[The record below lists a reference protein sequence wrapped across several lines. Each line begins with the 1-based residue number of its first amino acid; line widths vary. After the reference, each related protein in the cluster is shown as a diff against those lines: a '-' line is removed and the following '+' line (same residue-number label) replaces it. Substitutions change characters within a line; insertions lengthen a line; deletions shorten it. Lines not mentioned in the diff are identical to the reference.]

1 MPEFIH
7 LHNHSHYS
15 LLDGAAKVDQLVK
28 KAAACEMDAFALTD
42 HGNLYG
48 TLDFY
53 KAARKAKV
61 KPIIGCEV
69 YVANGSR
76 FEKKKVPGKK
86 PYFHLVLLAKDQ
98 EGYRNLLRLV
108 SAGFIEGYY
117 YRPRVDFELI
127 RKYHKGLIAQT
138 ACLGG
143 EVNQALLREDWDGAK
158 ATAVAYRELFGDDF
172 YLEIQ
177 NHRIPEEDLV
187 RARMKELSDSLA
199 IPLVAT
205 NDIHYLEASHVFAHD
220 IYICV
225 RDQKQHDP
233 KSMRYNTDQLFFKTQ
248 AEMYDTFVGFEDA
261 CRITREIAD
270 KCDVTLDFDKR
281 QIPVFPIPDTSRAKT
296 LDDYFEE
303 VCRAGL
309 AWRYGD
315 AVPEGAVARLEYEM
329 GVIRKMGFPGY
340 FLIVKDFIDYAR
352 ANDIRVGPGRGS
364 AAGALV
370 AYSMGITNIDP
381 LEFDL
386 LFERFLNPE
395 RVSMPDIDIDF
406 EDSHRADVI
415 DYVRRKYGEKN
426 VAQIVTFG
434 RLMTKAVIKDV
445 CRVLGMSFAEAD
457 RFTKLVPD
465 KMAMDKKVRLADVRA
480 KVPELDQLIKSDPR
494 YETMWANAEI
504 LEGLNRA
511 TGVHAAG
518 VVITP
523 GELQEFVPLQRA
535 GGQDGDITTQWDGNW
550 IDEVGLLKMDF
561 LGLRAL
567 TVIKETQRRLKE
579 RGVEFDIERIPR
591 DDGKTFEMFGRA
603 DTIGIFQFESSG
615 MREYLKKLQP
625 ARLDDLIAMN
635 ALYRPGPM
643 DNIPAYIER
652 RHGREKIQYLHPVLE
667 QHLDVTYG
675 IIVYQE
681 QVMQIAQSVGG
692 FTLGQ
697 ADEMRRAMGKKKLEA
712 MAKMK
717 VDFLKGAE
725 ERSID
730 KKVADQIWD
739 LLERFASY
747 GFNKSHS
754 AAYAWLAYQTGYLKA
769 NYTAEFLAAV
779 MTDEM
784 HDTKKMTVFLEEC
797 RKFDL
802 PVLPPDVNGSLREFR
817 VVDGGIRYG
826 LGAIKNVGDT
836 AIQSI
841 IAARESEEEAGP
853 FRDVFDFVSR
863 VETSRVN
870 RKVIESLIQAG
881 AFDTLDERRATLF
894 AGADILLNYASA
906 IAEQKARNQ
915 ISLFGEASGEVAIA
929 PPALEPVPD
938 WDTHDRLARERELI
952 GIYVSGHPLE
962 RYREEVESF
971 ATCPLDQAPNLGDG
985 APLRACGLISSYRTL
1000 INRRDKKMAL
1010 GAIDDFSGS
1019 LKFMAFEE
1027 QLIAAGDS
1035 LGADALVSLRGRLS
1049 IKSEDDVLLIVEEVI
1064 PLEQLSQRVGKRLTI
1079 AIDSRRLDGGCLDGM
1094 ERLFR
1099 DCQGSCDVY
1108 FRLTGGDGKPV
1119 TFLSGKYKVSLTP
1132 AFVGRLKE
1140 TLVGHSVVVSG

>member
-1 MPEFIH
+1 MPDFIH

-15 LLDGAAKVDQLVK
+15 LLDGAAKVDELVK
-28 KAAACEMDAFALTD
+28 KAAACGMDAFALTD

-48 TLDFY
+48 ALDFY
-53 KAARKAKV
+53 KAARTAGV
-61 KPIIGCEV
+61 KPILGCEV

-76 FEKKKVPGKK
+76 FEKSKVPGKK

-117 YRPRVDFELI
+117 YRPRVDWELI
-127 RKYHKGLIAQT
+127 KRHHRGLVATT

-143 EVNQALLREDWDGAK
+143 EVNQALLREDWAE
-158 ATAVAYRELFGDDF
+158 ARRVASEYRELFGDDF

-177 NHRIPEEDLV
+177 NHRIPDEDV
-187 RARMKELSDSLA
+187 ARARMKELADALA

-205 NDIHYLEASHVFAHD
+205 NDIHYLEASHVYAHD

-233 KSMRYNTDQLFFKTQ
+233 KSMRYNTDQLYFKSPD
-248 AEMYDTFVGFEDA
+248 EMYEAFAGFEDA

-281 QIPVFPIPDTSRAKT
+281 HLPVFPIPESSRAAT
-296 LDDYFEE
+296 IDEHFEE

-309 AWRYGD
+309 LWRYGD
-315 AVPEGAVARLEYEM
+315 AVPAGAVERLEFEM
-329 GVIRKMGFPGY
+329 GVIRKMGFAGY

-352 ANDIRVGPGRGS
+352 ANEIRVGPGRGS

-370 AYSMGITNIDP
+370 AYAMGITSIDP

-406 EDSHRADVI
+406 EDRHRAEVI

-445 CRVLGMSFAEAD
+445 CRVLGMGFAEAD

-465 KMAMDKKVRLADVRA
+465 KMAIDKKVKLADVRA
-480 KVPELDQLIKSDPR
+480 KVPELDALIQSDRR
-494 YETMWANAEI
+494 YEEMWRNAEI

-567 TVIKETQRRLKE
+567 TVIKETQRRLAA

-591 DDGKTFEMFGRA
+591 DDARTFELFGRA

-615 MREYLKKLQP
+615 MREYLRKLQP

-643 DNIPAYIER
+643 DNIPSYIER
-652 RHGREKIQYLHPVLE
+652 RHGREAIQYLHPVLE

-681 QVMQIAQSVGG
+681 QVMQIARSVGG
-692 FTLGQ
+692 FSLGQ

-712 MAKMK
+712 MARMK
-717 VDFLKGAE
+717 VDFISGAE
-725 ERSID
+725 QRGIGKRTAE
-730 KKVADQIWD
+730 QIWD

-769 NYTAEFLAAV
+769 NHTAEFLAAV

-797 RKFDL
+797 RKFGIA
-802 PVLPPDVNGSLREFR
+802 VLPPDANQSLREFR
-817 VVDGGIRYG
+817 VVPEGIRYG

-841 IAARESEEEAGP
+841 VASREADGP
-853 FRDVFDFVSR
+853 FRDVFDFASR
-863 VETSRVN
+863 VETTKVN
-870 RKVIESLIQAG
+870 RKVVESLVQAG
-881 AFDTLDERRATLF
+881 AFDSLDARRATLF
-894 AGADILLNYASA
+894 AGADLLLSYAGV

-915 ISLFGEASGEVAIA
+915 ISLFGEESGEVAIA
-929 PPALEPVPD
+929 PPALEEVPE
-938 WDTHDRLARERELI
+938 WDAADRLARERELI

-962 RYREEVESF
+962 RYRSEVESF
-971 ATCPLDQAPNLGDG
+971 ATCRLDQAPALGHD
-985 APLRACGLISSYRTL
+985 APLRACGIVSSWRTL
-1000 INRRDKKMAL
+1000 INRRDKRMGL
-1010 GAIDDFSGS
+1010 GAIDDFAGS
-1019 LKFMAFEE
+1019 LKFMVFEE
-1027 QLIAAGDS
+1027 QLVAAGEI
-1035 LGADALVSLRGRLS
+1035 LGQDALVSLRGRLS
-1049 IKSEDDVLLIVEEVI
+1049 VKDEDDVILIVEEVL
-1064 PLEQLSQRVGKRLTI
+1064 PLAELAQRVGRKLTI
-1079 AIDSRRLDGGCLDGM
+1079 GIDSKRLDGGCLDRM
-1094 ERLFR
+1094 ESLFR
-1099 DCQGSCDVY
+1099 GATGDCAVY
-1108 FRLTGGDGKPV
+1108 FRLTGGDGRPV
-1119 TFLSGKYKVSLTP
+1119 TFRSDKYKVRITP
-1132 AFVGRLKE
+1132 DFVGRLKE
-1140 TLVGHSVVVSG
+1140 TLDGHSVVVSG

>member
-1 MPEFIH
+1 MPDFVH

-15 LLDGAAKVDQLVK
+15 LLDGAARVDQLVQR
-28 KAAACEMDAFALTD
+28 AAACGMDAFALTD

-53 KAARKAKV
+53 KEAHKAGV
-61 KPIIGCEV
+61 KPILGCEV
-69 YVANGSR
+69 YVASGSR
-76 FEKKKVPGKK
+76 FEKRKVPGKK
-86 PYFHLVLLAKDQ
+86 PYYHLVLLAKDQ

-127 RKYHKGLIAQT
+127 RKYHRGLIAQT

-143 EVNQALLREDWDGAK
+143 EVNQALLREDWPEARR
-158 ATAVAYRELFGDDF
+158 VALEYRELFGDDF

-177 NHRIPEEDLV
+177 NHRIPDEDIA
-187 RARMKELSDSLA
+187 RARMKELSDALA

-205 NDIHYLEASHVFAHD
+205 NDIHYLDAEHVYAHD

-233 KSMRYNTDQLFFKTQ
+233 ANMRYSTDQLYFKTQ
-248 AEMYDTFVGFEDA
+248 QEMYETFAGFEEA
-261 CRITREIAD
+261 CKITREIAD
-270 KCDVTLDFDKR
+270 KCNVDLDFGER
-281 QIPVFPIPDTSRAKT
+281 HLPVFPVPQESAANN
-296 LDDYFEE
+296 LDEYFEQ
-303 VCRAGL
+303 VCREGL
-309 AWRYGD
+309 RERYGETP
-315 AVPEGAVARLEYEM
+315 PEGAVERLEFEI

-364 AAGALV
+364 AAGSLVSYAL
-370 AYSMGITNIDP
+370 GITSIDP

-406 EDSHRADVI
+406 EDRHRSQVI
-415 DYVRRKYGEKN
+415 DYVRQKYGEGN

-445 CRVLGMSFAEAD
+445 CRVLGMNFAEAD
-457 RFTKLVPD
+457 RFTKLIPD
-465 KMAMDKKVRLADVRA
+465 KLAMDKKVRLADVRA
-480 KVPELDQLIKSDPR
+480 KVPELDTLIRSDAR
-494 YETMWANAEI
+494 YERMWRNAEI

-535 GGQDGDITTQWDGNW
+535 GGQDGEITTQWDGNW
-550 IDEVGLLKMDF
+550 IDEIGLLKMDF

-567 TVIKETQRRLKE
+567 TVIKETQRRLRE
-579 RGVEFDIERIPR
+579 RGVEVDIERIPR
-591 DDGKTFEMFGRA
+591 DDGATFALFSRA

-615 MREYLKKLQP
+615 MREYLRKLQP

-643 DNIPAYIER
+643 DNIPSYIER
-652 RHGREKIQYLHPVLE
+652 RHGREDIRYLHPVLE
-667 QHLDVTYG
+667 QHLQVTYG

-681 QVMQIAQSVGG
+681 QVMQIARSVGG
-692 FTLGQ
+692 FSLGQ
-697 ADEMRRAMGKKKLEA
+697 ADEMRRAMGKKKHDA

-717 VDFLKGAE
+717 VDFLKGAA
-725 ERSID
+725 ERDIEQR
-730 KKVADQIWD
+730 VADQIWD

-754 AAYAWLAYQTGYLKA
+754 AAYAWLAYQTGFLKA
-769 NYTAEFLAAV
+769 NHTAEFLAAV

-797 RKFDL
+797 RKFGIV
-802 PVLPPDVNGSLREFR
+802 VLPPDVNESLREFR
-817 VVDGGIRYG
+817 VVEGGLRFG
-826 LGAIKNVGDT
+826 FGAIKNVGDT
-836 AIQSI
+836 AIQAI
-841 IAARESEEEAGP
+841 VAAREEGGP
-853 FRDVFDFVSR
+853 FRDLFDFVSR

-870 RKVIESLIQAG
+870 RKVLESLIQAG
-881 AFDTLDERRATLF
+881 AFDALDVRRATLF
-894 AGADILLNYASA
+894 AGADLLLNYASA
-906 IAEQKARNQ
+906 VAEQRARNQ
-915 ISLFGEASGEVAIA
+915 ISLFGEGEETAIA
-929 PPALEPVPD
+929 PPALEEVAE
-938 WDTHDRLARERELI
+938 WDAADRLARERELI
-952 GIYVSGHPLE
+952 GIFVSGHPLE
-962 RYREEVESF
+962 RFRAEVESF
-971 ATCPLDQAPNLGDG
+971 ATCRLDQVAALGHE
-985 APLRACGLISSYRTL
+985 AQLRACGWVSAFRTL

-1010 GAIDDFSGS
+1010 GTLDDFVGS
-1019 LKFMAFEE
+1019 LKFMVFED
-1027 QLIAAGDS
+1027 QLAAAGEA
-1035 LGADALVSLRGRLS
+1035 LGPDALVSLRGRLS
-1049 IKSEDDVLLIVEEVI
+1049 IKDEDDIILMVDDVI
-1064 PLEQLSQRVGKRLTI
+1064 PLEQLAQRIGRRLTI
-1079 AIDSRRLDGGCLDGM
+1079 GIDSRRLDRGTLEGVESLLRASSG
-1094 ERLFR
+1094 
-1099 DCQGSCDVY
+1099 DCEVC
-1108 FRLTGGDGKPV
+1108 FRLSAGEGKPV
-1119 TFLSGKYKVSLTP
+1119 SFLSGKYKVRLTP
-1132 AFVGRLKE
+1132 SFVGALKSA
-1140 TLVGHSVVVSG
+1140 LDGHSVVVSG